1 MAMTGG
7 VAKLVKTGTLNYGNL
22 PATVKLYVYY
32 KSTQDIANNRST
44 VYCGMYF
51 VVTDGYHIGEW
62 SDSGS
67 YVGTKTNTFTK
78 KVPYTGGT
86 YWLAENKT
94 LTVDHNSDGTGK
106 ATIYWKWGVNSPWGQ
121 MVTPSGSFT
130 ITLPTI
136 ARTSSVSAT
145 NAYIGDKPTI
155 KISRQDDSFTHTLQ
169 YKIKGQDS
177 YKTIVSKTTATSYT
191 SWAIPTSAY
200 NYLSSTGK
208 TVKITI
214 KCITYNGSTK
224 IGSKTCDIVAT
235 GKDSVLKPNTPT
247 LTASDENG
255 FEHIYIKGKSSVK
268 LTSNRPSTKYG
279 ATISSY
285 IWTGE
290 NIKNDLA
297 TDSGTR
303 NSKISSIIKSYGKK
317 TYTVQV
323 KDSRGILSEKEK
335 VTINVKNYFSP
346 TVAIGRITSTE
357 GETRTITVP
366 IITTHCAV
374 GTNSITLTLNSVG
387 GKTASKIS
395 GPTSSTDAAS
405 GKTTTEYTYQYTGL
419 DPSTTGNIT
428 ATIHDSVYPS
438 KTISKSAAVLSSS
451 RAINISKYGNGVA
464 IGGIS
469 SVTSSTASGKFECN
483 WKTLFKK
490 GVHIENSIVEYFTID
505 RNNVL
510 TGKDA
515 NGIVRKKHVRGEFY
529 ISNPEN
535 DDAALTCRRR
545 TRLETDSDWST
556 TSYWRLTG
564 DRFYVDNPISANGT
578 IYSNGKTNAYDGN
591 KGAAIGSN
599 GRIYLTGEG
608 SGDGTS
614 GIVFV
619 YNKGKSDTASILE
632 VESGLIK
639 VEDSLITVNNGG
651 YQSYK
656 NKGTTKFNLIKLN
669 QHNNIVIGDIND
681 SNTDG
686 TASKTFIGGVYN
698 YTTGKSAN
706 TYIGSKH
713 QLWRTSSS
721 SQRYKTDILPIQSD
735 ALSPDKLYDL
745 PVREFKYKEGYLSD
759 EDRLV
764 DTPLPGFIAEEVD
777 EFYPIACE
785 YDESDRPENWNI
797 RIMVPPMLKLIQD
810 QHEEIELL
818 KLRVEQQ
825 QKEIEALRT
834 EVDNMK
840 NK

>member
-7 VAKLVKTGTLNYGNL
+7 VAKLVQTGTLNYGNL

-62 SDSGS
+62 ADSGS

-86 YWLAENKT
+86 YWLAENQIFK
-94 LTVDHNSDGTGK
+94 VDHNSDGTGK

-155 KISRQDDSFTHTLQ
+155 KISRQSDSFTHTLQ

-177 YKTIVSKTTATSYT
+177 YTTIVRKTTATSYT

-214 KCITYNGSTK
+214 NCITYNGSTK

-247 LTASDENG
+247 LTDSDENG

-303 NSKISSIIKSYGKK
+303 NSKISSIIKSYGNK

-323 KDSRGILSEKEK
+323 KDSRGILSEKKE

-346 TVAIGRITSTE
+346 TVAFGKITSTE

-483 WKTLFKK
+483 WQTSFKK
-490 GVHIENSIVEYFTID
+490 GV
-505 RNNVL
+505 
-510 TGKDA
+510 
-515 NGIVRKKHVRGEFY
+515 
-529 ISNPEN
+529 
-535 DDAALTCRRR
+535 
-545 TRLETDSDWST
+545 
-556 TSYWRLTG
+556 
-564 DRFYVDNPISANGT
+564 SAKGT
-578 IYSNGKTNAYDGN
+578 IYTNGKTSAYDKSEGV
-591 KGAAIGSN
+591 AIGSN
-599 GRIYLTGEG
+599 GRIYLTG
-608 SGDGTS
+608 SGTDDSAGKTAALM
-614 GIVFV
+614 FV
-619 YNKGKSDTASILE
+619 YNKGATTTASIKQTGSSELTLDCNA
-632 VESGLIK
+632 V
-639 VEDSLITVNNGG
+639 ITGTLNGFNIPEIQHG
-651 YQSYK
+651 KEQITPSAANTPTALTVTFSKKFSSPPHVVVTPLTRVPGTELMGVGIYDVTSTGFTIYLTRK
-656 NKGTTKFNLIKLN
+656 NTTKLYVHWIA
-669 QHNNIVIGDIND
+669 IN
-681 SNTDG
+681 
-686 TASKTFIGGVYN
+686 
-698 YTTGKSAN
+698 
-706 TYIGSKH
+706 
-713 QLWRTSSS
+713 
-721 SQRYKTDILPIQSD
+721 
-735 ALSPDKLYDL
+735 
-745 PVREFKYKEGYLSD
+745 
-759 EDRLV
+759 
-764 DTPLPGFIAEEVD
+764 
-777 EFYPIACE
+777 
-785 YDESDRPENWNI
+785 
-797 RIMVPPMLKLIQD
+797 
-810 QHEEIELL
+810 
-818 KLRVEQQ
+818 
-825 QKEIEALRT
+825 
-834 EVDNMK
+834 
-840 NK
+840 